1 MDIIL
6 LQEVENLGDKHEL
19 VSVKPGYA
27 RNYLIPRGMA
37 LIANV
42 SNRKR
47 LQELV
52 RAEASKEAKLQGHY
66 EAIAEKLKGAVL
78 KIGAKAG
85 GTGKIF
91 GSVTNLQLAQVLKE
105 VHEVDIERRKIEMP
119 EEVKEL
125 GSYTA
130 KLNLHS
136 EVQTEIAFEVIQE

>member
-6 LQEVENLGDKHEL
+6 LEEVENLGDKHEL
-19 VSVKPGYA
+19 VTVKAGYA
-27 RNYLIPRGMA
+27 RNYLIPRGKA

-47 LQELV
+47 LEELV
-52 RAEASKEAKLQGHY
+52 RAEAAKEAKLQGHY
-66 EAIAEKLKGAVL
+66 ETIAEKLKGTVL

-85 GTGKIF
+85 ATGKIF
-91 GSVTNLQLAQVLKE
+91 GSVTNLQLAQVLKDQFE
-105 VHEVDIERRKIEMP
+105 VEIERRKIEMP

-136 EVQTEIAFEVIQE
+136 EVQTEVAFEVVQE

>member
-6 LQEVENLGDKHEL
+6 LQEIENLGDKHEL
-19 VSVKPGYA
+19 VSVKAGYA

-52 RAEASKEAKLQGHY
+52 RAEAAREAKLQGHY
-66 EAIAEKLKGAVL
+66 EEIAEKLKSASL

-85 GTGKIF
+85 ATGKIF
-91 GSVTNLQLAQVLKE
+91 GSVTSLQVAQMLKE
-105 VHEVDIERRKIEMP
+105 QYDVEVERKKIEMP

-125 GSYTA
+125 GTYKA
-130 KLNLHS
+130 KLNLHA
-136 EVQTEIAFEVIQE
+136 EVQTEVDFEVVQE